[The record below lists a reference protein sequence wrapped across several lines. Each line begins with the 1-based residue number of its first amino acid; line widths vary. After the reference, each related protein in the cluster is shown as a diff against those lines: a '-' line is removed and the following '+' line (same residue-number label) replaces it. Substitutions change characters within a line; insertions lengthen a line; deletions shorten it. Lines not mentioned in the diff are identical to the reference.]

1 MADRSATEEGAR
13 VSEVVDSSGDLEAS
27 PRATSR
33 WSRLVLRW
41 RRLRSATPW
50 RQVFLIA
57 LVGLLLGV
65 VVGRGSVADPVPE
78 AARAIDVSL
87 LPLAMDADGIWTS
100 ASGDREAVS
109 EAFVLLRREDDPSLV
124 LDHHDQWLEAY
135 DAMLVQLAGEGME
148 PAARPVQRHVIA
160 SVVLSRDA
168 VEVLGH
174 AATVEDAEHR
184 QDLLTEVGRLR
195 QRSEQLMQSARAALL
210 DLDGQRADVAPL
222 SPLTSFQEGRS

>member
-1 MADRSATEEGAR
+1 MADRPVSEEGAGVR
-13 VSEVVDSSGDLEAS
+13 EVLDGSDDAEVE

-33 WSRLVLRW
+33 WSRMVLRW
-41 RRLRSATPW
+41 RRFRSATPW
-50 RQVFLIA
+50 GQVVLLT
-57 LVGLLLGV
+57 LVGLVIGIV
-65 VVGRGSVADPVPE
+65 IGRVSVTDPVSE
-78 AARAIDVSL
+78 AARAVDGGL
-87 LPLAMDADGIWTS
+87 LPLAMDAEGIWTS
-100 ASGDREAVS
+100 PGSDREAVS
-109 EAFVLLRREDDPSLV
+109 EAFVLLRRENDPSLV
-124 LDHHDQWLEAY
+124 LENHDDWLQAY
-135 DAMLVQLAGEGME
+135 DTMLVQLAGEGMD

-174 AATVEDAEHR
+174 AATVEDPLHR

-222 SPLTSFQEGRS
+222 NPLTSFQEGRS